1 MHNDWMRTVAG
12 RLESRYRYSGTIV
25 YNNFPW
31 PEAGEAEKARI
42 AALAEDIL
50 LIRADYPD
58 QTLAQLYDPDKMPP
72 LLKEAHLRLDAAV
85 DRLYR
90 AKPFS
95 DGMERVE
102 FLFDLYEK
110 AVNGQATP

>member
-1 MHNDWMRTVAG
+1 MRVVTG
-12 RLESRYRYSGTIV
+12 RLESRYNYSGTIV
-25 YNNFPW
+25 YNAFPW
-31 PEAGEAEKARI
+31 PEADEAEKAHI
-42 AALAEDIL
+42 SALAEEIL
-50 LIRADYPD
+50 LTRADYPD
-58 QTLAQLYDPDKMPP
+58 QTLVQLYDIDTMPP
-72 LLKEAHLRLDAAV
+72 PLKEAHLRLDAAV

-110 AVNGQATP
+110 AVNGQTTP